1 MLNHQQTLQ
10 FLQLR
15 KNKLI
20 GRIWPTR
27 EGYLIAPK
35 GTIEGMNDYS
45 QAEFIL
51 TEKLVQLI
59 ENLSLRKGPQEE
71 KGERQTMVSNL

>member
-10 FLQLR
+10 FLCLR

-27 EGYLIAPK
+27 EGYLIAPR

-45 QAEFIL
+45 QTEFIL

-59 ENLSLRKGPQEE
+59 ENLSLRKDVCREE
-71 KGERQTMVSNL
+71 TQVGIKFG